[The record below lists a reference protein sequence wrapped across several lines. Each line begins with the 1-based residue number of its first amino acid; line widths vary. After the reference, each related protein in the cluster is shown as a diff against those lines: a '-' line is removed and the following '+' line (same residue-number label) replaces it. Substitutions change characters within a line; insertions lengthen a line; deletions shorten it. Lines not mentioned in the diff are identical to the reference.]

1 MKNKLA
7 FKKQNKNKTKKK
19 HSKNHCQFNKENC

>member
-7 FKKQNKNKTKKK
+7 FKKQNKTKKK